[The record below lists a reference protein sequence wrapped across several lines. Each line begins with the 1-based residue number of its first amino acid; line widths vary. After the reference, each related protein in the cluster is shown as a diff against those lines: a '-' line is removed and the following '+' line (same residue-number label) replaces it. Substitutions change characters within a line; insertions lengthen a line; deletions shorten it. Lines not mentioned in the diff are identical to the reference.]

1 LSESNDVARRITL
14 APDPRLVRSLGANH
28 TLESAIADLVDNS
41 IDAGASTVW
50 VRLLTN
56 DGRLVQVE
64 VHDNGSGMDERT
76 IDDAMTIGHQREYNA
91 ADLGHFGMGLKQAAF
106 GNCDVLT
113 VWSANSTLPPVG
125 RRIKRVDYSTDFG
138 CEVLTEASAALHTQE
153 RKTLTGTRVGTSVV
167 WTQMRSS
174 YHGRSD
180 KEAIAW
186 LATVGRKLR
195 THLGV
200 TFHRLLERKRLA
212 IFVHVDELG
221 AGQTIR
227 GTPVKPLDPFG
238 YTRTGDPRY
247 PKKLLA
253 TLDDRTNLT
262 LTCHIWPAKSTL
274 PSYTLGGKHGREFQG
289 FYIYRNDRLLQI
301 GGWGQTATYSPGRQL
316 ARVML
321 EDDGTIGR
329 FLTMN
334 PEKNSLRFEH
344 RFQDVL
350 GQALASDGTTF
361 TDYLKDAED
370 AFTTATKRDRSRK
383 PVIKPDKGLPAEVRK
398 QVADELSF
406 IDGQSIDLKWRSMP
420 EGELFDIDRSKSSI
434 WLNSRYR
441 HLFVGDRGSQNDAPV
456 LKTLLYLLT
465 HHVFQGQNF
474 GPRSKDD
481 INLWKNILGV
491 AVTAEQKL
499 YEKREETWK
508 PAATT
513 PASSIIQRFN
523 STGIRGPR

>member
-1 LSESNDVARRITL
+1 MSPGASPL

-64 VHDNGSGMDERT
+64 VHDNGSGTDERT

-125 RRIKRVDYSTDFG
+125 RRIKRVDYSTDRLR
-138 CEVLTEASAALHTQE
+138 VLTEASAPLHTQE

-200 TFHRLLERKRLA
+200 TFHRPLERKRLA

-221 AGQTIR
+221 AGSA
-227 GTPVKPLDPFG
+227 GTPVKLLDPFG

-262 LTCHIWPAKSTL
+262 LTCHIWPAKFTL

-301 GGWGQTATYSPGRQL
+301 GGWGQTATCQSRPPTRPRDAGGRRYDRLVPDDESGEELAPFRAPLPGCAGTGAGLGRYDLHRLSQRRRG
-316 ARVML
+316 RVHYCHQ
-321 EDDGTIGR
+321 TR
-329 FLTMN
+329 
-334 PEKNSLRFEH
+334 S
-344 RFQDVL
+344 
-350 GQALASDGTTF
+350 
-361 TDYLKDAED
+361 
-370 AFTTATKRDRSRK
+370 SRK

-465 HHVFQGQNF
+465 HHVFQGRT
-474 GPRSKDD
+474 RSP
-481 INLWKNILGV
+481 
-491 AVTAEQKL
+491 EQ
-499 YEKREETWK
+499 
-508 PAATT
+508 
-513 PASSIIQRFN
+513 
-523 STGIRGPR
+523 G